1 MAEITRERAGQIV
14 RAIFEVLHQ
23 HPDGLRARDAIE
35 AAASRLTLTEYEL
48 GAYPSAPGRRRF
60 DKIAQSATVGPAK
73 AGWMAKSKGTWT
85 LADEGWRAH
94 EQFPDPAE
102 FMREASGRDPAR
114 RRSRSQDVEPVEAA
128 EVASRAAAIYEQ
140 AAALAWSEIE
150 TYLRAMPAC
159 ELQELLACL
168 LRAMGYHAS
177 RVAPRGR
184 DGNVDLVAFTEPHA
198 GQVERIKVRI
208 QRVDAGRVDAAD
220 LRAFIDVVD
229 GRDVGVVVA
238 LDGYSADAEAEARSH
253 EAHRLT
259 LLDLAG
265 VFDLWVEHYEQLTE
279 DARRRLP
286 LRPVHFLDPR

>member
-1 MAEITRERAGQIV
+1 
-14 RAIFEVLHQ
+14 
-23 HPDGLRARDAIE
+23 
-35 AAASRLTLTEYEL
+35 
-48 GAYPSAPGRRRF
+48 
-60 DKIAQSATVGPAK
+60 
-73 AGWMAKSKGTWT
+73 
-85 LADEGWRAH
+85 
-94 EQFPDPAE
+94 
-102 FMREASGRDPAR
+102 
-114 RRSRSQDVEPVEAA
+114 
-128 EVASRAAAIYEQ
+128 
-140 AAALAWSEIE
+140 
-150 TYLRAMPAC
+150 MPAC